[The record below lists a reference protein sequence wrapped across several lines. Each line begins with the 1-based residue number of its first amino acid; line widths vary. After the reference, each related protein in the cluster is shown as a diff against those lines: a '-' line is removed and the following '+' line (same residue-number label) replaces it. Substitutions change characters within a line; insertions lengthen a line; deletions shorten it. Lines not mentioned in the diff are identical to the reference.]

1 MRGLSIILPG
11 VLARV
16 SCAAVLVLVPALAA
30 AGVELKPG
38 PSGRKVI
45 TNEDEVQRAS
55 RLAPRLVAPRRADL
69 LPLIDRHARDRGLD
83 PALVRAVVQAE
94 SGYNVRA
101 VSNKGAVGLM
111 QLMPATAVE
120 LAVASPFD
128 PEENLRGG
136 TRYLRALLERFGG
149 DVTLALAAYNAG
161 PSAVDRYGGVPP
173 YPETLEYVRRVFSL
187 WRGGPAPAIEPA
199 RPTPLPLSGARPRPV
214 AWRTDGKRAHL
225 TNVPR

>member
-1 MRGLSIILPG
+1 MRGTRIPPG

-16 SCAAVLVLVPALAA
+16 ACAAAFVLVPALAA
-30 AGVELKPG
+30 GGVELKPG

-45 TNEDEVQRAS
+45 TNENEAPRSS
-55 RLAPRLVAPRRADL
+55 RPAPRLVAPRRAEL

-94 SGYNVRA
+94 SGYDVRA
-101 VSNKGAVGLM
+101 VSNKGAIGLM

-136 TRYLRALLERFGG
+136 THYLRALLERYDG

-173 YPETLEYVRRVFSL
+173 YPETLEYLRRVFSL
-187 WRGGPAPAIEPA
+187 WRGGPVPAIEPA
-199 RPTPLPLSGARPRPV
+199 RRTPLPLPQVRPRPV
-214 AWRTDGKRAHL
+214 AWRTGGTRAHL